1 MEAKKIS
8 RNEKEDK
15 PCCHTH
21 THETSESES
30 THSYG
35 SNKGLQLKISDPALV
50 VLQPGIEEGV
60 PLFNSLVQML
70 RHC

>member
-21 THETSESES
+21 THETSE
-30 THSYG
+30 
-35 SNKGLQLKISDPALV
+35 NPALV